1 MDFSTREIATGIW
14 LGIFLLFVLVKA
26 RSSLLQL
33 IKAFFQPA
41 LLKIMGLMLAYVA
54 GCVALLA
61 WRGLWTTAN
70 LKTTILWV
78 ITVGMVRLFQANKID
93 EDERFFWNS
102 LKETLAFTVIVEF
115 LISTYTFSLWAELL
129 LLPFLVFLTALTTVA
144 KSQPGSIQVV
154 TLIEWLLAII
164 GFWLLGHAAFEAIG
178 HYHELGTVDTVRE
191 LILPILLSLM
201 ILPLLYALNI
211 YMVYERIF
219 IMLQFSIKDSKLR
232 QYAKRRALLDFRA
245 DIDLLKRWRRL
256 VNTDTPNNRKEV
268 RALIA
273 EVRET
278 RRRER
283 NPVPVGPKDGWS
295 PAAAIHFLD
304 GEGFKNEDYHRSFDT
319 WASSSSHVKVTD
331 PYSLTTMIFWV
342 SGTRDVADL
351 LKLRLHVSDSADAAV
366 ADERFGM
373 VCGKLLLAAIGADAV
388 PELEGQLG
396 DTGEFEAV
404 VAGYR
409 ISLKREDWSNKRGSY
424 ERRFVVRAPNYI
436 EGGEGAA

>member
-14 LGIFLLFVLVKA
+14 LGILLLFLLVKV
-26 RSSLLQL
+26 RSALFQL

-41 LLKIMGLMLAYVA
+41 LLKMMGLMLAYVA

-78 ITVGMVRLFQANKID
+78 ITVGMVRLFQASKID
-93 EDERFFWNS
+93 EDERFFWKS

-115 LISTYTFSLWAELL
+115 LISTYTFSLWVELL

-144 KSQPGSIQVV
+144 KSQPGSVQVV

-164 GFWLLGHAAFEAIG
+164 GFWLLGHAALAAIG
-178 HYHELGTVDTVRE
+178 HYRELGTVDTVRE
-191 LILPILLSLM
+191 LIVPILLSLM
-201 ILPLLYALNI
+201 ILPLLYALNV
-211 YMVYERIF
+211 YMVYEQIF
-219 IMLQFSIKDSKLR
+219 VMLEFGIHDPKLR
-232 QYAKRRALLDFRA
+232 NYAKRRALLDFRS

-256 VNTDTPNNRKEV
+256 VNTDTPNNRAEV

-283 NPVPVGPKDGWS
+283 KPMPVDPKDGWS

-331 PYSLTTMIFWV
+331 PYSLTTMIYWV

-351 LKLRLHVSDSADAAV
+351 LKLKLHVSDGKDAVA
-366 ADERFGM
+366 ADERFGE

-388 PELEGQLG
+388 PELAGQLG
-396 DTGEFEAV
+396 DTDEFEAV

-409 ISLKREDWSNKRGSY
+409 ISLKRKDWANKIGSY
-424 ERRFVVRAPNYI
+424 ECRFVIRPPNAI
-436 EGGEGAA
+436 EDREDAA